1 MHLPN
6 ISQNRALDRRT
17 LLKAAGV
24 TLALPLLDA
33 MCPAFAFAADKPAAG
48 APPRRFVGIL
58 TNQGIMPEF
67 FFPKEAGPNYETT
80 PYLDLLKDH
89 RKDLTVFS
97 GVSFPGVDGGHASE
111 RCFLTGAPGASRAS
125 FRNTVSLDQ
134 VMAER
139 VGGDTRFP
147 ALVLMA
153 GSENSSVSYTR
164 SGAMIPPVASP
175 VKLYQQLFI
184 EDNAEAKLAA
194 HERLKND
201 RSLLDTLR
209 ERTKSLERSVGA
221 SDRQQLDQY
230 FTAIRDLESRLAASE
245 NWVDRPKP
253 TTSAKKP
260 EEVTDSSRLITHSK
274 AMFSL
279 MRLALETDS
288 TRIVSFMI
296 NPTSTTPREIPGVN
310 SNVHE
315 MSHHGSRPNVVA
327 ELRKVE
333 EAQLRELNIFLSD
346 LRSVKQGGETLLDRT
361 AVLYGT
367 NMGSANS
374 HANDNLPALLA
385 GGGFKHAG
393 HLAFDRKN
401 NYPLSNLY
409 VSLLQRMDINLDRF
423 SSGTA
428 TMKGLEL
435 A

>member
-1 MHLPN
+1 MHVPN
-6 ISQNRALDRRT
+6 ISTHRALHRRT

-24 TLALPLLDA
+24 VLALPLLDA
-33 MCPAFAFAADKPAAG
+33 MCPALAWSAEKPAAG

-58 TNQGIMPEF
+58 TNQGIMPDF
-67 FFPKEAGPNYETT
+67 FFPKTAGQDYEAT
-80 PYLDLLKDH
+80 PYLDLLKDQ
-89 RKDLTVFS
+89 RKDMTVFS
-97 GVSFPGVDGGHASE
+97 GVSLPGVDGGHASE

-139 VGGDTRFP
+139 IGAETRFP

-153 GSENSSVSYTR
+153 GSENSSASYTR
-164 SGAMIPPVASP
+164 SGAMIPPIRSP
-175 VKLYQQLFI
+175 VQLYQRLFI
-184 EDNAEAKLAA
+184 EDTAEARFAA

-209 ERTKSLERSVGA
+209 ERTKSLEQSVGA
-221 SDRQQLDQY
+221 GDRQQLEQY
-230 FTAIRDLESRLAASE
+230 FTAIRDLEGRLAASE

-253 TTSAKKP
+253 KTEQKKP
-260 EEVTDSSRLITHSK
+260 EEATDSNRLISHSRV
-274 AMFSL
+274 MFSL

-288 TRIVSFMI
+288 TRIISFMI
-296 NPTSTTPREIPGVN
+296 NPTSTTPREIPRVS

-315 MSHHGSRPNVVA
+315 MTHHGNRENVVA

-333 EAQLRELNIFLSD
+333 EAQFRELNTFLGD
-346 LRSVKQGGETLLDRT
+346 LRAVKQGGETLLDRT

-367 NMGSANS
+367 NMGSANAHS
-374 HANDNLPALLA
+374 TDNMPVLLA
-385 GGGFKHAG
+385 GGGFRHVG

-401 NYPLSNLY
+401 NYPLSNLH
-409 VSLLQRMDINLDRF
+409 VSLLQRLGIGLDRF
-423 SSGTA
+423 SSSTG